1 MLQKKRINAI
11 YCRVS
16 TDTQQTGLE
25 SQIRA
30 LKDWCFRNQIAEYEL
45 FADEGVSGAK
55 ESRPALNR
63 LMAMVETDEVE
74 QIIVFSFSRFA
85 RGEIYF

>member
-1 MLQKKRINAI
+1 MLLKKRINAI

-30 LKDWCFRNQIAEYEL
+30 LKDWCARNQIIDFEI
-45 FADEGVSGAK
+45 FADEGISGAK
-55 ESRPALNR
+55 ENRPALNR
-63 LMAMVETDEVE
+63 LMAMVEAEEVE
-74 QIIVFSFSRFA
+74 QVIV
-85 RGEIYF
+85 